1 MLLRVVDAKTSREIS
16 EESMLRSLQLVDRSR
31 IARDLAEL
39 GVSPGDTVMLHASV
53 GAIGWIIGGPEQVL
67 GAVTDVLG
75 DGGTLMMYVGWEGS
89 PYDIAVEATELPPA
103 LLEIWPAYDPS
114 TSRAMH
120 AWSVLTEYLRTSPGA
135 QRSSH
140 PDHSFAAVGA
150 NATDMTQDHPMQYS
164 MGPQSPLAKLCDLG
178 GKVLLLGAP
187 LSSVTLLHH
196 AEHLADI
203 PGKQVVRYRAP
214 ILKDGIKTWVDIEE
228 FSTTGC
234 LPWRGSTDLFEAIV
248 RDYIQEGHGSIGNV
262 GAATSYLF
270 DAASLVAFGV
280 DWIETQFSNPVD
292 EDLGVEIRPAD
303 PSDHRPLVALLRAME
318 QETSGVPYP
327 ESRASKRIDELL
339 ETSDQQVF
347 IAVTEEDIV
356 GMIVA
361 SVLSRER
368 GVLDL
373 AFVKPEN
380 RRQGI
385 LRELEMDAS
394 AYLRDSGCNDV
405 EVRVSAQNGAARV
418 AWRSLGYTPT
428 VEFMERPL

>member
-1 MLLRVVDAKTSREIS
+1 M
-16 EESMLRSLQLVDRSR
+16 
-31 IARDLAEL
+31 
-39 GVSPGDTVMLHASV
+39 
-53 GAIGWIIGGPEQVL
+53 
-67 GAVTDVLG
+67 
-75 DGGTLMMYVGWEGS
+75 
-89 PYDIAVEATELPPA
+89 
-103 LLEIWPAYDPS
+103 
-114 TSRAMH
+114 
-120 AWSVLTEYLRTSPGA
+120 
-135 QRSSH
+135 
-140 PDHSFAAVGA
+140 
-150 NATDMTQDHPMQYS
+150 
-164 MGPQSPLAKLCDLG
+164 
-178 GKVLLLGAP
+178 
-187 LSSVTLLHH
+187 
-196 AEHLADI
+196 
-203 PGKQVVRYRAP
+203 
-214 ILKDGIKTWVDIEE
+214 
-228 FSTTGC
+228 
-234 LPWRGSTDLFEAIV
+234 FEAIV

-270 DAASLVAFGV
+270 DAADLVGFAV
-280 DWIETQFSNPVD
+280 DWIETQFSNPEA

-327 ESRASKRIDELL
+327 ESRASKRVDELL
-339 ETSDQQVF
+339 ETSDQRVF